1 MATKA
6 WAKDSFW
13 ESFTKDKI
21 TTILTMV
28 DDDGVVLKQNLV
40 VNKYG
45 PEGDINTDF
54 VEIVESLSEETITEN
69 TSKRTERK
77 TKEREQ
83 IEQQRI
89 EHEKAKELQRL
100 FESKIQ
106 AFEIDPIKTSQNREL
121 KSKLRKAQY
130 IIEVNIYSMM
140 IVMEQ
145 MEIEKSAKESES
157 GVE

>member
-1 MATKA
+1 MATKE

-21 TTILTMV
+21 TTILTMI
-28 DDDGVVLKQNLV
+28 DDDGVVLKQNLT

-54 VEIVESLSEETITEN
+54 EEIVATLGEEKITDN
-69 TSKRTERK
+69 TSDRQERK
-77 TKEREQ
+77 IKEREEN
-83 IEQQRI
+83 EQKRLEQ
-89 EHEKAKELQRL
+89 EKSKELQRL
-100 FESKIQ
+100 FEAKIQ
-106 AFEIDPIKTSQNREL
+106 SFEIESIKNSQNREL
-121 KSKLRKAQY
+121 KSKLRKAQN

-145 MEIEKSAKESES
+145 IEIEKNTNGTEESE
-157 GVE
+157 